1 MREGSDLTGS
11 GRATSAAFATTAFEV
26 SGTIGCGAL
35 AMIAGVGWD
44 GPAEAS
50 FIAPALTCT
59 VLTLTGFIGSD
70 EPGTVPIGWVWIT
83 PAVSGAGSIFGSAF
97 CSTWAGP
104 AAPRRWPRRARP
116 SPSRPAACAWRAASS
131 CPAIPRLPAARPALA
146 GRLRRGFGDLDR
158 SIGAIALGDRGD
170 RAGGR
175 GLGKVFGEQAAHDG
189 IARAAAA
196 AAHDD
201 ADQEAVAA
209 MHRGHEVE
217 AGSAG
222 VAGLDAVDAV
232 DAAEQVIVVGDGLA
246 AEA

>member
-1 MREGSDLTGS
+1 
-11 GRATSAAFATTAFEV
+11 
-26 SGTIGCGAL
+26 
-35 AMIAGVGWD
+35 MIAGAGWD

-97 CSTWAGP
+97 VRLGLRRRHRGGGLGERGRHFEAGGVRI
-104 AAPRRWPRRARP
+104 AGGVQL
-116 SPSRPAACAWRAASS
+116 SGDTAAS
-131 CPAIPRLPAARPALA
+131 CCTTGAGAGCGCGAASAT
-146 GRLRRGFGDLDR
+146 
-158 SIGAIALGDRGD
+158 SIGASAPLRSVIAAAVRVVAALD
-170 RAGGR
+170 
-175 GLGKVFGEQAAHDG
+175 KVFGEQAAHDG

-209 MHRGHEVE
+209 MHRGHEIE

-232 DAAEQVIVVGDGLA
+232 DAAEQVIVIGDGLA
-246 AEA
+246 AEAEGRGREIAIVAREAVLDRAAERGLVARAS